1 MQYRNRY
8 KCRRSTI
15 AIIAVVGLAG
25 ICMFRISSAA
35 RVDYSASSQ
44 QDVLRL
50 ESRVNQMEMRL
61 YAIETSLR
69 NLEQRSLRPTVNPPA
84 ANRED
89 WAGLRLEIQAL
100 QHRLGTDE
108 CALAK
113 LDERTLPADTRAAR
127 KKSGVVNNPC
137 RMNFDTPLRLP
148 DDR

>member
-1 MQYRNRY
+1 MQYKNRG
-8 KCRRSTI
+8 KSRLSAV
-15 AIIAVVGLAG
+15 AIISVVGLAG

-35 RVDYSASSQ
+35 RIDYSPSSQ
-44 QDVLRL
+44 QEVLRL
-50 ESRVNQMEMRL
+50 ENRVNQMELRL
-61 YAIETSLR
+61 YAIETSVR
-69 NLEQRSLRPTVNPPA
+69 NLEQQSRRATVSPPA

-89 WAGLRLEIQAL
+89 WAGLRSEIQVL
-100 QHRLGTDE
+100 QQRLLTDE

-127 KKSGVVNNPC
+127 KKSGVVNYPC